1 VEERRLLVGISVG
14 RVVEEELMRF
24 RALDGIGEKA
34 EARWKQQGRVAR
46 DMRHSVFYRDSLHQE
61 VFQSKYAF

>member
-1 VEERRLLVGISVG
+1 MEERRLLVGMSVG

-46 DMRHSVFYRDSLHQE
+46 DMRHSVFYRDE